1 MSILIGLVGI
11 AAVLGI
17 AFLLSNDKKG
27 INLRAVGVMF
37 VLQLAITWFMFNTK
51 IGAAVVGFVSDGV
64 SKMMGYGYDGIAFVT
79 GGWVPEGGSVF
90 FINVLLLIVFTSTVL
105 SLLTYLRVLPL
116 AIKYIGGGIAK
127 ITGLPQVE
135 SFNAVNSVFFGQS
148 ESLLAVKSHIDRLN
162 DNRLFIISTS
172 AMSSVSASIMGAYM
186 TMIPAEYVLVAMVL
200 NMFSGLIVA
209 SIVAPVKAEKDE
221 KIDIKDVQT
230 SNSVFAAISNGALDG
245 GKVALIV
252 AAMLIAYIGL
262 MAMINAIVGA
272 ALGTSLE
279 EIFGFVLAPVAFIM
293 GVPAV
298 DMSAVGSLMGVKL
311 VANEFVAMLSLTE
324 IKDTLTPKGLAIIS
338 TFLVSFAN
346 FSSIGIISGSM
357 QAINGEKAD
366 VVAKFGLKMLLT
378 ATLVSILSATIV
390 GLFV

>member
-324 IKDTLTPKGLAIIS
+324 IKETLTPKGLAIIS

>member
-1 MSILIGLVGI
+1 MSILIGLAGI
-11 AAVLGI
+11 AVVIGI
-17 AFLLSNDKKG
+17 AFLLSNDKSN

-209 SIVAPVKAEKDE
+209 SIVAPVKADKDE

-272 ALGTSLE
+272 TLGTSLE
-279 EIFGFVLAPVAFIM
+279 EIFGFLLAPVAFIM

-298 DMSAVGSLMGVKL
+298 DMSAVASLMGVKL

-324 IKDTLTPKGLAIIS
+324 IKETLTPKGLAIIS